1 MDIREIHE
9 KLRKSPLS
17 HPTRLALMTLL
28 VARHSL
34 EYNEAVKALGVTP
47 CSLWG
52 HVKMLE
58 KRGLLET
65 RYRLTRNG
73 PRLVLQVTDEGIRET
88 IEVLRL
94 LRRLAGELDEE

>member
-1 MDIREIHE
+1 MDLRELHE
-9 KLRKSPLS
+9 RLRKSPLS

-47 CSLWG
+47 GSLWG

-65 RYRLTRNG
+65 RYKLTRSG
-73 PRLVLQVTDEGIRET
+73 PRLELRVTDRGIRET
-88 IEVLRL
+88 LEVLRL
-94 LRRLAGELDEE
+94 LQRLAEELGEE